1 MKERVAIYARYSSE
15 QQRDTSIDDQIRR
28 CLELAR
34 KYGYAVDDVHVFQDA
49 AITGKGTGDAKRQG
63 FQQLLEAWDAS
74 AFGVLIVDEF
84 SRLTRDG
91 VTQAE
96 LVRRLENNRRV
107 RLIAASGVDTN
118 LPNWQLQVGLE
129 GLIAQQAG
137 RDTRHRVERGMLGQ
151 LERGFM
157 IAPPPFGYTMKCA
170 VECETAK
177 YLGTTW
183 IIDEPS
189 AQIVR
194 EVFERRAQGQSMDAI
209 ARWLNGAG
217 VPTSRKARK
226 NGGGFW
232 RPARIRGL
240 LRNPIYKGVFVWHGS
255 SKYLA
260 EAKAK
265 GIEVVEQYFPR
276 PDLRLVSDDLW
287 ARCNGKTI
295 SRTGYGGC
303 KHPLAGL
310 LSCGGCE
317 GTLVLS
323 SQERCRSLYCT
334 RCSSAKRM
342 DAQMDRCSQTV
353 AASGVRVLL
362 IAAARHFM
370 SEAFVE
376 AFRDALRGRLEGGDT
391 AELERARAELVR
403 LERVQARLLSVLEGA
418 DEDDPLVSDRYA
430 QARAQ
435 TREQRQHVDDLAAG
449 LRAIDKSAIEA
460 QLQVDPSA
468 VLDGLFEADV
478 PAERVRSVLA
488 RLFPEIVFE
497 GKPASRYESVF
508 RIRFAP
514 GAALAMASGTG
525 EIDGGEIELRFL
537 LRYSPKGQG
546 GEERWTVGRVDEAL
560 TESRAVNP
568 GLSFRKHQP
577 IGASLHPS

>member
-15 QQRDTSIDDQIRR
+15 QQRDTSIDDQVRR

-34 KYGYAVDDVHVFQDA
+34 KYGYAADDVLTFQDA
-49 AITGKGTGDAKRQG
+49 AITGKGAGDAKRQG
-63 FQQLLEAWDAS
+63 FQQLLEAWDAN

-177 YLGTTW
+177 YVGATW

-240 LRNPIYKGVFVWHGS
+240 LRNPIYRGVFVWHGS

-265 GIEVVEQYFPR
+265 GVEVVEQYFPR

-303 KHPLAGL
+303 KHSLAGL

-353 AASGVRVLL
+353 AASGVQVLL

-370 SEAFVE
+370 SETFPEQYKIETQDLAACTTRLSVRLRIE
-376 AFRDALRGRLEGGDT
+376 VRNRIPGPVVPQTGEHSGSQTQLKALRLCESPSQRESAFDLLEHIEAPHACLCVASQHAGPEVVRLGLKHSPNFSLVLNAACEVEFCCISPHAFQRCQSIFPVHQRLEQQN
-391 AELERARAELVR
+391 RAELH
-403 LERVQARLLSVLEGA
+403 
-418 DEDDPLVSDRYA
+418 RYA
-430 QARAQ
+430 
-435 TREQRQHVDDLAAG
+435 REVMDAG
-449 LRAIDKSAIEA
+449 
-460 QLQVDPSA
+460 
-468 VLDGLFEADV
+468 
-478 PAERVRSVLA
+478 
-488 RLFPEIVFE
+488 
-497 GKPASRYESVF
+497 
-508 RIRFAP
+508 
-514 GAALAMASGTG
+514 
-525 EIDGGEIELRFL
+525 
-537 LRYSPKGQG
+537 
-546 GEERWTVGRVDEAL
+546 
-560 TESRAVNP
+560 
-568 GLSFRKHQP
+568 
-577 IGASLHPS
+577 